1 MVRFRDLPLGRKVGL
16 AVVAAST
23 ISLALAVGLFAWR
36 EVRSYRDHAS
46 DRLRTLAEVLAAN
59 CAAPLLFDD
68 PDAAARTLASLSSQ
82 PQVRAAWLLDRHGE
96 VFARYGR
103 AERPPPRGANGDG
116 VWWAE
121 RSLAVGRTV
130 SFEGEPLGRIVIQVD
145 TAELHARLWWGLG
158 VAGAVMGVAVL
169 VAWLVSIPL
178 RRRISGPIQ
187 ALAAAM
193 DRVAS
198 SGDYSVRIPGGGRD
212 EVGTLIRGFNRMLAQ
227 IAERD
232 EKLARLAAAVD
243 QAVEGIAVTD
253 PEGRVLYGNRAFRR
267 LCGVDE
273 PVEGVSLFEL
283 YPADEPRVQ
292 ELREAAERGQ
302 VWSGRIRARRADG
315 SAYYEECALSPV
327 MGERGEVRNLV
338 VVKRDVTREVEFE
351 NRLAQNQ
358 RLEALGT
365 LAGGVAHDFN
375 NILTPILGYADM
387 ALQEVEPGSHLE
399 KNLRRVVRA
408 AERARGIV
416 QQILAF
422 SRQGEEGRTPLR
434 LGTLL
439 EETEGLLRA
448 SIPKHVRLEV
458 RSETSSDWVVGDATQ
473 LQQVLMNLATNAW
486 HAMEPDGGTLE
497 MVLEEHWVSAGDPEL
512 PTGRYLRIRVT
523 DEGCGMPAEVLDRI
537 FEPFFTTKEVGKGT
551 GLGLAAVHGIVQ
563 AHGGTVR
570 VESRP
575 GEGTTFRV
583 YLPAK
588 EGPEPASPSRKK
600 EPRRQVPPRGQGE
613 RILVVDDEL
622 EVADFLSQTLEA
634 LGYEVEAVVSPAEA
648 RSRLERN
655 ARGYDLLLTDQT
667 MPECT
672 GLALARWAHGVR
684 PDLPVVLCT
693 GYSAAVTPRALAE
706 AGVAVVVPKPVSPS
720 QLAAE
725 VRRVLGDDA

>member
-1 MVRFRDLPLGRKVGL
+1 
-16 AVVAAST
+16 
-23 ISLALAVGLFAWR
+23 
-36 EVRSYRDHAS
+36 
-46 DRLRTLAEVLAAN
+46 
-59 CAAPLLFDD
+59 
-68 PDAAARTLASLSSQ
+68 
-82 PQVRAAWLLDRHGE
+82 
-96 VFARYGR
+96 
-103 AERPPPRGANGDG
+103 
-116 VWWAE
+116 
-121 RSLAVGRTV
+121 
-130 SFEGEPLGRIVIQVD
+130 
-145 TAELHARLWWGLG
+145 
-158 VAGAVMGVAVL
+158 VMGVAVL

-187 ALAAAM
+187 ELAAAM

-198 SGDYSVRIPGGGRD
+198 SGDYSVRIPGSGRD

-232 EKLARLAAAVD
+232 ERLARLAAAVD

-253 PEGRVLYGNRAFRR
+253 PDGRVLYGNRAFRKM
-267 LCGVDE
+267 CGVDE
-273 PVEGVSLFEL
+273 PLKGVSLFAL
-283 YPADEPRVQ
+283 YPPDEPRVQ
-292 ELREAAERGQ
+292 ELREAAEQGQ

-315 SAYYEECALSPV
+315 SMYHEECALSPV
-327 MGERGEVRNLV
+327 TGEGGEVRNLV

-387 ALQEVEPGSHLE
+387 ALQEVEPGSRLE

-422 SRQGEEGRTPLR
+422 SRQGDEGRTPLR

-486 HAMEPDGGTLE
+486 HAMEPDGGILE
-497 MVLEEHWVSAGDPEL
+497 MILEEQWVSAGDPEL
-512 PTGRYLRIRVT
+512 PTGRYLRIRVS
-523 DEGCGMPAEVLDRI
+523 DEGCGMPDEVLNRI

-570 VESRP
+570 VESQP
-575 GEGTTFRV
+575 GKGTTFWV

-588 EGPEPASPSRKK
+588 EGPKPPARK
-600 EPRRQVPPRGQGE
+600 ERRRQVPPRGRGE

-634 LGYEVEAVVSPAEA
+634 LGYQVEAVVSPAEA

-655 ARGYDLLLTDQT
+655 AGGYDLLLTDQT

-693 GYSAAVTPRALAE
+693 GYSAAVTPRSLAE

-725 VRRVLGDDA
+725 VRRVLGDGTGPAA